1 MRLFSITGS
10 RGSAQILVQIAVAAM
25 LILTLAKS
33 LAADSEGIFPF
44 PCHVKRLDNGL
55 TAIVVPYDS
64 PGIIAYYTV
73 VRTGSR
79 DEIVEG
85 HTGFAHL
92 FEHMMFRGTR
102 LYPGQNYNRILKT
115 LGTDKNAFT
124 TDDWTCYT
132 NSLSSEHIEDIIK
145 IEADRFINL
154 QYSETIFR
162 KESGAVLG
170 EYNKNS
176 SHPHQ
181 ILFETLLK
189 EAFMTHTY
197 RHTTMGF
204 LEDVEA
210 MPDYYEY
217 SLEFYRLHYRPENCA
232 VIAVGDLDAE
242 RVLEMIEES
251 YSDWEPGHSETV
263 IPAEPPQNK
272 GKSAEI
278 AWESPTLPYL
288 LMAWHVPAF
297 STTDLT
303 GPALEVLNEL
313 LFSETAPLYQELVID
328 KMLVESITGEAEK
341 HRDPHL
347 FHILA
352 RVKNEEDIAKV
363 EEKIISALENIAKN
377 PIDGGRLDRARSHL
391 KNSFLMRLD
400 KPGVIAVR
408 LGEYFNLTGDPVSLN
423 EYYDLFDRVKP
434 EMISKIVETYFR
446 DENRTVVTLLQRGE
460 E

>member
-1 MRLFSITGS
+1 MIPFLNKGKPVIRHSAFLIT
-10 RGSAQILVQIAVAAM
+10 
-25 LILTLAKS
+25 ILTTAILASAVPLPCK
-33 LAADSEGIFPF
+33 SEGIFPF
-44 PCHVKRLDNGL
+44 PCQVKRLDNGL

-64 PGIIAYYTV
+64 PGIIAYYTA
-73 VRTGSR
+73 VRAGSR

-132 NSLSSEHIEDIIK
+132 NSLNADHIEDIIK

-154 QYSETIFR
+154 QYSETTFR

-176 SHPHQ
+176 SHPYQ
-181 ILFETLLK
+181 ILFETLVK
-189 EAFMTHTY
+189 EAFTTHTY

-204 LEDVEA
+204 LEDIEA
-210 MPDYYEY
+210 MPDYYDY

-242 RVLEMIEES
+242 KVLKMIEES
-251 YSDWEPGHSETV
+251 YSDWKPGHSETV
-263 IPAEPPQNK
+263 IPAEPPQNG

-278 AWESPTLPYL
+278 AWENSTLPYL
-288 LMAWHVPAF
+288 LIAWHVPAF

-303 GPALEVLNEL
+303 GPALEVLSEL

-328 KMLVESITGEAEK
+328 DMLVEYITGEAEK
-341 HRDPHL
+341 HRDPYL

-352 RVKNEEDIAKV
+352 RVKNEEDVDAVK
-363 EEKIISALENIAKN
+363 EKITSALENIAKN
-377 PIDGGRLDRARSHL
+377 TIDEGRLERARSHL

-400 KPGVIAVR
+400 KPGMIAVT
-408 LGEYFNLTGDPVSLN
+408 LGNYFNLTGDPVSLN
-423 EYYDLFDRVKP
+423 EYYDLFDKVTP
-434 EMISKIVETYFR
+434 ETISKVVETYFT
-446 DENRTVVTLLQRGE
+446 DENKTVVTLLQRGE